1 MRSASSAAPNP
12 NSNQSLDAK
21 PANRNSTGLVL
32 GLNTVQWFIFLLA
45 NSVAMPIVI
54 GSVFHLPLEEVAS
67 LMQRTFFIVGV
78 SSLLQGA
85 LGHRYPIA
93 DGPAGSWVSVF
104 VIMADMALQ
113 RGENLHDT
121 LQIIEGGLLVTGA
134 LLFLLGVSGLFY
146 RMLSLFTPLV
156 TGSFLLLLAIQLS
169 GVFLKGMLGLSG
181 EAVRMDAGIAA
192 VAIGVFAIVI
202 VLSVK
207 GKGWLRNYAVL
218 IGIGLGWAAYAAF
231 GLGRS
236 GATDAASPS
245 DSTASAPWFE
255 LPELFAWGPP
265 HWNAGIVITGALF
278 TLILVSNTIAAISAV
293 SQVAPASPKATP
305 KSIYNRGSIAGGV
318 THFLTASFSTMG
330 LVPLPVSAGFIQ
342 LTGEKRRSPFLAA
355 CVLLALVALFPG
367 LVHVLAL
374 LPGPVANAALF
385 ATFVQMVGISL
396 QSILRDPLDQ
406 RRLTILGITLVF
418 GAGLMFQPST
428 AFQALP
434 ASVQYICGNGLL
446 IGTML
451 SIALEQLWKKRP
463 A

>member
-1 MRSASSAAPNP
+1 MRSATSATPNP
-12 NSNQSLDAK
+12 NSNQSPDVK
-21 PANRNSTGLVL
+21 PATRNSTGLVL

-181 EAVRMDAGIAA
+181 EAVRMDAGTAA

-202 VLSVK
+202 ALSVK

-218 IGIGLGWAAYAAF
+218 IGIGLGWAAYTAF
-231 GLGRS
+231 GLGQGGVS
-236 GATDAASPS
+236 GTGQAASPINP
-245 DSTASAPWFE
+245 PWFE

-305 KSIYNRGSIAGGV
+305 KSIYNRGSIAGGI

-428 AFQALP
+428 AFQGLSP
-434 ASVQYICGNGLL
+434 SVQYICGNGLL

-451 SIALEQLWKKRP
+451 AIALEQLWKKRP